1 MCQLD
6 SNCKGEGGLC
16 PWQCCQW
23 LVCQR
28 HLDTENISQKLSTW
42 WSFPE
47 LGEEGEGNQ
56 FCKQYNHGLCQ
67 QARNIKQP
75 QGTPCQIQGHP
86 QSSPKGDRGPALF
99 WSQPRLNSIRPHNY
113 VISDHPYSHVSF
125 SNSILLDFNWTSYAI
140 AYTLRQGDPA
150 NCRVI
155 PQVCYIFKIFVQIVI
170 IDNYFDKKLM
180 WHYKLLYMVR
190 PLSWRFYCPNYQ
202 QLGREII
209 IEKHLFS

>member
-1 MCQLD
+1 MV
-6 SNCKGEGGLC
+6 KGKEDRAHGNAVSDWSAKGTLTLKI
-16 PWQCCQW
+16 
-23 LVCQR
+23 LVRNYQPDYHFQNWVR
-28 HLDTENISQKLSTW
+28 KR
-42 WSFPE
+42 
-47 LGEEGEGNQ
+47 EGNQ

-86 QSSPKGDRGPALF
+86 QSSPKGDCWPALF

-180 WHYKLLYMVR
+180 WYYKLLYMVR